1 MNIILTV
8 VLLAIFQIL
17 ILSKANGS
25 SDDIPPLRLNA
36 PFSSQK
42 SIDRLFIEYK
52 DLPKSMRP
60 YLSKILYIKYT
71 FEPVSSCTYKAP
83 SLCNPKKTSQKHY
96 IVKRNIG
103 LDLSQLESAIKMA
116 LKANEKDACSD
127 LKFSPLRRISYN
139 NIQMIFKFD
148 LKAHKRACG
157 STFGVDWS
165 YDLATASGYGII
177 YVNLNISA
185 PDLNNG
191 TSKGTI
197 GVDIPTIVPTIDNR
211 SLLGFID
218 ANSVAGQIFEYF
230 VIHTGLA
237 IDDLHLGAFDIGF
250 RDLSSEIQ
258 KENLSIGITYSKLS
272 EINNI
277 DSVPKFYDDFEN
289 LGLIKDYFIEKN
301 TSAFNEQMS
310 LNISSFTMVP
320 ATEIRTF
327 YSIKDSELKY
337 IESLGADNIEH
348 NVIRGESLW
357 SLSKSYYG
365 TGELMYSLAELNNIT
380 KSKMIIKPNQKI
392 VIPPLY
398 TLSEI
403 RKKYILPGDSLWSF
417 WKENCPK
424 TSWSIF
430 KKTKIAGSSSNDR
443 IYPLQIV
450 NGCNA
455 N

>member
-1 MNIILTV
+1 
-8 VLLAIFQIL
+8 
-17 ILSKANGS
+17 
-25 SDDIPPLRLNA
+25 
-36 PFSSQK
+36 
-42 SIDRLFIEYK
+42 
-52 DLPKSMRP
+52 
-60 YLSKILYIKYT
+60 
-71 FEPVSSCTYKAP
+71 
-83 SLCNPKKTSQKHY
+83 
-96 IVKRNIG
+96 
-103 LDLSQLESAIKMA
+103 
-116 LKANEKDACSD
+116 
-127 LKFSPLRRISYN
+127 
-139 NIQMIFKFD
+139 
-148 LKAHKRACG
+148 
-157 STFGVDWS
+157 
-165 YDLATASGYGII
+165 
-177 YVNLNISA
+177 
-185 PDLNNG
+185 
-191 TSKGTI
+191 
-197 GVDIPTIVPTIDNR
+197 
-211 SLLGFID
+211 
-218 ANSVAGQIFEYF
+218 
-230 VIHTGLA
+230 
-237 IDDLHLGAFDIGF
+237 
-250 RDLSSEIQ
+250 
-258 KENLSIGITYSKLS
+258 
-272 EINNI
+272 
-277 DSVPKFYDDFEN
+277 
-289 LGLIKDYFIEKN
+289 
-301 TSAFNEQMS
+301 MS

>member
-1 MNIILTV
+1 
-8 VLLAIFQIL
+8 
-17 ILSKANGS
+17 
-25 SDDIPPLRLNA
+25 
-36 PFSSQK
+36 
-42 SIDRLFIEYK
+42 
-52 DLPKSMRP
+52 
-60 YLSKILYIKYT
+60 
-71 FEPVSSCTYKAP
+71 
-83 SLCNPKKTSQKHY
+83 
-96 IVKRNIG
+96 
-103 LDLSQLESAIKMA
+103 
-116 LKANEKDACSD
+116 
-127 LKFSPLRRISYN
+127 
-139 NIQMIFKFD
+139 
-148 LKAHKRACG
+148 
-157 STFGVDWS
+157 
-165 YDLATASGYGII
+165 
-177 YVNLNISA
+177 
-185 PDLNNG
+185 
-191 TSKGTI
+191 
-197 GVDIPTIVPTIDNR
+197 
-211 SLLGFID
+211 
-218 ANSVAGQIFEYF
+218 YF

-380 KSKMIIKPNQKI
+380 KSKMIIKP
-392 VIPPLY
+392 
-398 TLSEI
+398 
-403 RKKYILPGDSLWSF
+403 
-417 WKENCPK
+417 
-424 TSWSIF
+424 
-430 KKTKIAGSSSNDR
+430 
-443 IYPLQIV
+443 
-450 NGCNA
+450 
-455 N
+455 